1 MIAANQLFF
10 DTISRL
16 RINDA
21 AIDLTATIDNAVF
34 FDKMLIFGEN
44 VIGIFLRFVCAE
56 FAAQIFVRH
65 IDNQLIG
72 RIGWIVKA
80 VIQIVVGNGRADPE
94 RDVPVPNGICRLK
107 SGNKSRPS
115 W

>member
-21 AIDLTATIDNAVF
+21 AIDLTATIDYAVF

-80 VIQIVVGNGRADPE
+80 VIQIVIYNRCARAKWNLPIE
-94 RDVPVPNGICRLK
+94 IRK
-107 SGNKSRPS
+107 
-115 W
+115 